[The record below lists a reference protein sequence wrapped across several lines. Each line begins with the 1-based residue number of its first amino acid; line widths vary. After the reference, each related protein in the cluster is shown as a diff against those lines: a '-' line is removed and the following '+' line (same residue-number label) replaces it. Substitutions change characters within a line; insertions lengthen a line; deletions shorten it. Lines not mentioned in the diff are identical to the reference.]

1 MITWPPS
8 LKPNWCSVPVSFHCF
23 CLRGYNECVTISCF
37 ALNLKNNTMLLRTD
51 NLLSWGKWYR
61 KFLQLSY
68 ACRSI
73 SLSWLYSNFAPFTR
87 VIVPVFIEFTAL
99 PRRDLR
105 LTSYSSNVF
114 WRTSQY
120 NTIQIQF
127 KKNYLKNLV
136 LQKYLNPIPQAAIV
150 AQIRKC

>member
-8 LKPNWCSVPVSFHCF
+8 LKSNWRAVPVPFYCF
-23 CLRGYNECVTISCF
+23 CMRGYNECITISCF
-37 ALNLKNNTMLLRTD
+37 ALNFKNNTMLLRTD

-61 KFLQLSY
+61 IFLQLSY

-99 PRRDLR
+99 SWCWPRWELR

-114 WRTSQY
+114 PRTSQY
-120 NTIQIQF
+120 NTNTNTNTVKKLF
-127 KKNYLKNLV
+127 KEPSITKV
-136 LQKYLNPIPQAAIV
+136 
-150 AQIRKC
+150 C